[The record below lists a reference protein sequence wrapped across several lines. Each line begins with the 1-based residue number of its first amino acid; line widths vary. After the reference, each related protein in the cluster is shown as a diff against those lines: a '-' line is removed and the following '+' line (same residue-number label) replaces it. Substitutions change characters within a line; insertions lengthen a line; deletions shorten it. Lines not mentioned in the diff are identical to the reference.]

1 MRKTPCICALL
12 MLDSQQLRKNLIAM
26 KKATPITSFEQ
37 TKLLADSRR
46 LQILRYLMDSPAT
59 LTQLAKKLGKSPAW
73 VRHHMQMLVKAD
85 LAEQAKIRV
94 RGTVTE
100 KFYRAKA
107 GAFLLQQMILPD
119 GKRPVLLFAGSHDLA
134 IEAIAE
140 KLSPYLDIILNPVG
154 SLDGLI
160 NLRQGLCHLSGAH
173 LLDESGAY
181 NTPYLS
187 RLFPQRDLQVVTLAH
202 RTQGLMLAPSNPKG
216 IRGLGDLIRDNI
228 RFINRNSGSG
238 TRIWL
243 DEELRQENIPSEMI
257 KGYEESCKTHS
268 AAAEQIKM
276 GLADASIGLQA
287 AALQKGLDFI
297 PLFEERFDLTIPKEY
312 ATLATPLLD
321 ELQSAAFRN
330 TAKGLTGYNLA
341 QSGAQILY

>member
-1 MRKTPCICALL
+1 
-12 MLDSQQLRKNLIAM
+12 MLDSQQLSFSLIAM
-26 KKATPITSFEQ
+26 KKAAPITSFEQ

-46 LQILRYLMDSPAT
+46 LQILRYLMASPAT
-59 LTQLAKKLGKSPAW
+59 LTQLAEKLGKSPAW
-73 VRHHMQMLVKAD
+73 VRHHIQMLIKAD
-85 LAEQAKIRV
+85 LVEQAEIRV

-119 GKRPVLLFAGSHDLA
+119 GNRPVLLFAGSHDLV

-140 KLSPYLDIILNPVG
+140 KLSPYIDIILNPIG

-187 RLFPQRDLQVVTLAH
+187 RLFPQRDVQVVTLAH
-202 RTQGLMLAPSNPKG
+202 RTQGLMLAPANPKG
-216 IRGLGDLIRDNI
+216 IRAISDLVRDDI
-228 RFINRNSGSG
+228 RFVNRNPGSG

-243 DEELRQENIPSEMI
+243 DEQLRQQNIPSEMI
-257 KGYEESCKTHS
+257 GGYENSCATHS
-268 AAAEQIKM
+268 AAAQQVKI
-276 GLADASIGLQA
+276 GGADASIGLQA
-287 AALQKGLDFI
+287 AALQNGLDFI
-297 PLFEERFDLTIPKEY
+297 PLFEERFDLTIPKEH

-321 ELQSAAFRN
+321 EIQTAAFRASAQ
-330 TAKGLTGYNLA
+330 TLTGYKVTH
-341 QSGAQILY
+341 SGEEIYY

>member
-1 MRKTPCICALL
+1 
-12 MLDSQQLRKNLIAM
+12 MLDSQQLSFSLNAV
-26 KKATPITSFEQ
+26 KKAAPITSLEQ

-46 LQILRYLMDSPAT
+46 LQILRYLMASPAT
-59 LTQLAKKLGKSPAW
+59 LTQLAEKLEKSPAW

-85 LAEQAKIRV
+85 LAEQAEIRV

-134 IEAIAE
+134 IEVIAE
-140 KLSPYLDIILNPVG
+140 KLSPHLDIILNPVG

-202 RTQGLMLAPSNPKG
+202 RTQGLMLAPDNPKG
-216 IRGLGDLIRDNI
+216 IRELVDLIRDDI
-228 RFINRNSGSG
+228 RFVNRNPGSG

-243 DEELRQENIPSEMI
+243 DEQLRQENISSEMVN
-257 KGYEESCKTHS
+257 GYENSCATHS
-268 AAAEQIKM
+268 AAAQQVKL
-276 GLADASIGLQA
+276 GLADVSIGLQA
-287 AALQKGLDFI
+287 AALQNELDFI
-297 PLFEERFDLTIPKEY
+297 PLFEERFDLTIPKEH
-312 ATLATPLLD
+312 AALATPLLD
-321 ELQSAAFRN
+321 ELQTAAFRN
-330 TAKGLTGYNLA
+330 TAKNLTGYNLA
-341 QSGAQILY
+341 ESGSQILY